1 MPSTLAQH
9 YLHSSFRDHPDRV
22 ALFDGQRRITYAQ
35 LGSLAARLGNLL
47 IDRGVAPGDHVLLCL
62 DRGASS
68 VVAMMGTLEAGAT
81 YVPVDAKAPVARW
94 RAVAGDCRPAA
105 VIVDD
110 RTEAGVGE
118 ALGDVLRGAPLLHI
132 GRLDGG
138 DDTPPEPLAREDDSA
153 YVLYTSGSTGQPKGV
168 MISHRNI
175 RAYIDWAVDCFG
187 ITADDVVLST
197 APFHFD
203 MSVFDVYCALAAGAQ
218 LCVATDG
225 LLLFPPK
232 LMEFMEGEGV
242 TVWKGVSSLLM
253 YLARA
258 NVLTPDRLPTLRH
271 VLFGGETLPTE
282 YLMRWMEVYPD
293 RTYTNAFGPTEAT
306 GISLFHVMPARPADA
321 GERIPIGTPCPG
333 TEAHL
338 LDDDLRAV
346 EPGEVGELCLGGP
359 CLSQGYLGDETKTR
373 RAFVADWTDGVVSPR
388 RIYRTGDLAWRRDD
402 GVYEF
407 AGRKDRQVKVMGYR
421 VELAEVEHAIR
432 SVDAVQDAA
441 VVLTRDPRTGIDE
454 LVAVYEASAELE
466 ARTLI
471 AGLKD
476 RLPPYMVPRR
486 ALRVRGLPRGD
497 RGKVDQ
503 PAVRALVEEERP

>member
-1 MPSTLAQH
+1 MSLAQH
-9 YLHSSFRDHPDRV
+9 YLHASRRDHPDRV
-22 ALFDGQRRITYAQ
+22 ALFDGQRRLTYAQ
-35 LGSLAARLGNLL
+35 LGRRAAQLGHRL
-47 IDRGVAPGDHVLLCL
+47 IDAGVAPGDRVMLCAERSAL
-62 DRGASS
+62 S
-68 VVAMMGTLEAGAT
+68 VVAMVGILEAGAT

-94 RAVAGDCRPAA
+94 RAVAADCRPAA
-105 VIVDD
+105 VVVDD
-110 RTEAGVGE
+110 RTEARIP
-118 ALGDVLRGAPLLHI
+118 DVLGGLLPGAPVIHVE
-132 GRLDGG
+132 RLDGVVDSPLESLSEP
-138 DDTPPEPLAREDDSA
+138 DDAA

-203 MSVFDVYCALAAGAQ
+203 MSVFDVYCALASGAQ

-225 LLLFPPK
+225 LMLFPPK

-253 YLARA
+253 YMARA
-258 NVLTPDRLPTLRH
+258 NVLAPDRLPTLRH

-306 GISLFHVMPARPADA
+306 GISLFHILPTRPADA
-321 GERIPIGTPCPG
+321 SERIPIGTPCPG
-333 TEAHL
+333 TEAYL
-338 LDDDLRAV
+338 LDEDGRPV
-346 EPGEVGELCLGGP
+346 GPGEVGELCLGGP
-359 CLSQGYLGDETKTR
+359 CLSRGYLGDEEKTR
-373 RAFVADWTDGVVSPR
+373 RAFVEQWSDGEVAPR

-421 VELAEVEHAIR
+421 IELAEVEHAAR
-432 SVDAVQDAA
+432 SHDDVRDAA
-441 VVLTRDPRTGIDE
+441 VVLVRSPRTGIDE
-454 LVAVYEASAELE
+454 LVAVYEAEPELE
-466 ARTLI
+466 ARVLL
-471 AGLKD
+471 ARLKGQ
-476 RLPPYMVPRR
+476 LPPYMVPRR
-486 ALRVRGLPRGD
+486 VRRVDALPRGD

-503 PAVRALVEEERP
+503 PAVRALVEA

>member
-1 MPSTLAQH
+1 MSLAQH
-9 YLHSSFRDHPDRV
+9 YLHASCRDHPDRV

-35 LGSLAARLGNLL
+35 LGRRAVRLGHLL
-47 IDRGVAPGDHVLLCL
+47 LDHGVAPGDRVLLVL
-62 DRGASS
+62 DRSALS
-68 VVAMMGTLEAGAT
+68 VLAMMGTLEAGAT
-81 YVPVDAKAPVARW
+81 YVPVDAKAPLARW

-105 VIVDD
+105 VIVDE
-110 RTEAGVGE
+110 RTEARVQDE
-118 ALGDVLRGAPLLHI
+118 LGDLLRGAPVLHVD
-132 GRLDGG
+132 RLAGAAAG
-138 DDTPPEPLAREDDSA
+138 PLGALAGEDDPA

-187 ITADDVVLST
+187 ITADDVVLTT

-203 MSVFDVYCALAAGAQ
+203 MSVFDVYCALATGAQ

-258 NVLTPDRLPTLRH
+258 NVLAPDRLPTLRH

-306 GISLFHVMPARPADA
+306 GISMFHTMPARPRDA
-321 GERIPIGTPCPG
+321 RERIPIGVPCTG

-338 LDDDLRAV
+338 LDEDLRPV
-346 EPGEVGELCLGGP
+346 VPGEVGELCLGGP
-359 CLSQGYLGDETKTR
+359 CLSRGYLGDEAKTR
-373 RAFVADWTDGVVSPR
+373 RAFVEDWTDGALAPR

-421 VELAEVEHAIR
+421 IELAEVEHAVR
-432 SVDAVQDAA
+432 SLDAVRDAA
-441 VVLTRDPRTGIDE
+441 VVLTRDTRTGIDE
-454 LVAVYEASAELE
+454 LVAVYEAGPELE
-466 ARTLI
+466 ALAVI
-471 AGLKD
+471 AGVK
-476 RLPPYMVPRR
+476 RHLPPYMVPRR
-486 ALRVRGLPRGD
+486 ALRVGALPRGD

-503 PAVRALVEEERP
+503 PAVRALVEKERA